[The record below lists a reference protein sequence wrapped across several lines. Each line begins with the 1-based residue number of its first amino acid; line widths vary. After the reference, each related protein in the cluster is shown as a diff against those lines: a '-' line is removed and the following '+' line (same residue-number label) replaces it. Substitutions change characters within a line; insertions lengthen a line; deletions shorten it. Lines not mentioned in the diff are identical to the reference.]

1 MNLFANFQ
9 TWSKQVVYTVK
20 VHVYFEMTYFNSSL
34 YHFPVKH
41 TPRTILFH
49 FSMAFDHSCWIVFH
63 QCLFL
68 FKGHFSVS
76 ALFSPFPFSLVVSI
90 EGLGKWYYSLFC
102 KMCPIHIH
110 FFFWFFLCC
119 KLAFIRE
126 NFIFAIYRW

>member
-9 TWSKQVVYTVK
+9 TWSKQVVYIQYKYKYILKWLTLTQAFITFLWSIRHGQFFSTFLWPLIIV
-20 VHVYFEMTYFNSSL
+20 VGLCSTNVYFFLKDISL
-34 YHFPVKH
+34 
-41 TPRTILFH
+41 
-49 FSMAFDHSCWIVFH
+49 
-63 QCLFL
+63 
-68 FKGHFSVS
+68 S

-110 FFFWFFLCC
+110 LFFWFFLCC

>member
-9 TWSKQVVYTVK
+9 TWSKQVVYTVQ
-20 VHVYFEMTYFNSSL
+20 VQVYFEMTYFNSSL

-68 FKGHFSVS
+68 FKEHFSVS

-90 EGLGKWYYSLFC
+90 EGLGK
-102 KMCPIHIH
+102 
-110 FFFWFFLCC
+110 
-119 KLAFIRE
+119 
-126 NFIFAIYRW
+126 